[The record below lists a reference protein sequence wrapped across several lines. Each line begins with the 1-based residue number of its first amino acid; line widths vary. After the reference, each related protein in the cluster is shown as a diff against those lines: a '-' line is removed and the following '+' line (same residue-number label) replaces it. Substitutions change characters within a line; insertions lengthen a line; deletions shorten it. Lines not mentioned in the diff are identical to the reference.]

1 MSQSQLQ
8 TKIKELENWLLAN
21 ATHPDYQ
28 TVLKD
33 KINLQKQVVNA
44 Q

>member
-8 TKIKELENWLLAN
+8 TKIKELENWLIAN
-21 ATHPDYQ
+21 PTHPNYT

-33 KINLQKQVVNA
+33 KNQLQKQINKN
-44 Q
+44 